1 MQPSVLPIDHYGI
14 YPDFPPNL
22 TGIFPGKHLIQF
34 LANNMQ
40 DFRNFVLHNCILNFD
55 TEQVYLKLQVTNIKN
70 KEGTANPKPQNLEKN
85 RLSKTLKPKR

>member
-1 MQPSVLPIDHYGI
+1 
-14 YPDFPPNL
+14 
-22 TGIFPGKHLIQF
+22 
-34 LANNMQ
+34 MQ

-55 TEQVYLKLQVTNIKN
+55 TEQVYLKVTNIKN